1 MEPGRRQ
8 ELGRGLDHGD
18 RVRRWAGRQARSVPR
33 QTRTVSAFIA
43 ALTTLAVACVPGAEQ
58 GAPEA
63 PSPAQI
69 EAAAH
74 AAVEAALSAELE
86 RIAALADSVDQ
97 LFRPVP
103 FLTPAQ
109 ENGLRRYL
117 NARHLARAR
126 ALGIRPGAD
135 AARLE
140 SLLAEGRLVE
150 LEPST
155 EHWIVR
161 PLDRSA
167 PYVVPAVRA
176 MLVELGERF
185 QARLAAM
192 GAPRYRFE
200 ISSVLRT
207 AADQAALRRSNPN
220 AARGVSAHE
229 YATTVDVAYNGFAAP
244 LRAPGHDHDRAPG
257 APASLS
263 TLSTPGS
270 PGSLDSSN
278 GVLVAGPNDAA
289 PAEPQVYAPWLA
301 AYLERVEDRELER
314 VAGRRAGELKAILG
328 GVLREMQAEGKV
340 LVTLE
345 RQQPVFH
352 LTVGRR

>member
-1 MEPGRRQ
+1 MEPGRTQ
-8 ELGRGLDHGD
+8 AMERGLGHGD
-18 RVRRWAGRQARSVPR
+18 RVSRGGARPASGRRRSARGWIAILRHARPA
-33 QTRTVSAFIA
+33 SAILA
-43 ALTTLAVACVPGAEQ
+43 ILAVLTAACAPGAEQ
-58 GAPEA
+58 SAPKA
-63 PSPAQI
+63 PSPAEI

-74 AAVEAALSAELE
+74 AVVEATLAAELE
-86 RIAALADSVDQ
+86 RIAAFADSVDQ
-97 LFRPVP
+97 LFRPVR

-135 AARLE
+135 AARIE

-150 LEPST
+150 LEQST

-167 PYVVPAVRA
+167 PYVVPATRA

-192 GAPRYRFE
+192 GAPPYRFE

-207 AADQAALRRSNPN
+207 SADQAALRRRNPN
-220 AARGVSAHE
+220 AARGVSTHE

-244 LRAPGHDHDRAPG
+244 LRASGDGYDRVSDALDRSNTPPVVG
-257 APASLS
+257 PDGS
-263 TLSTPGS
+263 TSADRL
-270 PGSLDSSN
+270 
-278 GVLVAGPNDAA
+278 AG
-289 PAEPQVYAPWLA
+289 APWLA
-301 AYLERVEDRELER
+301 TYLERVEDRELER

-352 LTVGRR
+352 LTVARR